1 MKTSN
6 MYIKS
11 AAAGIAV
18 AALLFTTGCTKED
31 SDGSPSNSSYQPS
44 EIITNR
50 NTQEEIKEFSQ
61 RMPAISWYNSTMD
74 KIITVDPKSE
84 QKSFSFSDPNPGW
97 NFSDASQTYWSPA
110 PQGGGILF
118 IGAGSFGSNAGGSG
132 TVVAGQ
138 NTLNIASTFCFSAS
152 EEALGLDIG
161 GFGGPEFDGISG
173 VIGIAGDLEALSTG
187 EFDEEANIFD
197 YFQGMAYYVVYDN
210 EASGSYDILNWFDNL
225 SEEPDDLGGNGFS
238 WVYSF
243 SENEWAIYFSQNG
256 SLNVSGGSM
265 NFSGNY
271 FGLILNIDDIF
282 SEEGGDITS
291 LEFVQDQYGL
301 GQMGCN

>member
-1 MKTSN
+1 MKLSN
-6 MYIKS
+6 KYIKS
-11 AAAGIAV
+11 ATAVFAV
-18 AALLFTTGCTKED
+18 AALLFSTGCTKED
-31 SDGSPSNSSYQPS
+31 NYGTPPDSSVQGSQ
-44 EIITNR
+44 IVDR
-50 NTQEEIKEFSQ
+50 RTQEDIKDFSE
-61 RMPAISWYNSTMD
+61 RMPAISWYNSTMN

-97 NFSDASQTYWSPA
+97 NFSDASETYWAPA

-118 IGAGSFGSNAGGSG
+118 IGSGSFGTNSGGG

-138 NTLNIASTFCFSAS
+138 NSLNIASTFCFSAS

-161 GFGGPEFDGISG
+161 GFGGPDFDGISG

-187 EFDEEANIFD
+187 EFDEESNIFD

-210 EASGSYDILNWFDNL
+210 EASGNYDILNWFDNL
-225 SEEPDDLGGNGFS
+225 AEEPDDLGGNGFS

-243 SENEWAIYFSQNG
+243 SESEWALYFSQNG

-265 NFSGNY
+265 NFEGNY
-271 FGLILNIDDIF
+271 FGLILDIDDIF
-282 SEEGGDITS
+282 SENGGDIVD
-291 LEFVQDQYGL
+291 LEFVQNQFGI